1 MGETPVDMLFPV
13 GQDAAIAVTRTIT
26 ISWGIIIAVLVACL
40 LLRKRLTPDRP
51 GAFQAL
57 VEMLVEK
64 LEGLV
69 RDVIRSDP
77 APYMPLAQ
85 GIFVF
90 IFVANL
96 AGIVP
101 GLSAPSA
108 DIAFT
113 AALAIVVFFAVPF
126 YGIRAKGAR
135 TYFASYLKP
144 NPVML
149 PFTLIGEVTRTLSLA
164 VRLFGNMMSGQF
176 LLAIIIMVVAQMIKG
191 PAAAALAGPVGAIG
205 LGLMLFI
212 SVLGLITAVIQPLI
226 FTVLALVY
234 IGAAVERDKERE
246 PTTPQPVEG
255 GMEKHGL

>member
-176 LLAIIIMVVAQMIKG
+176 LLGIIIMVVAMMIKG
-191 PAAAALAGPVGAIG
+191 RVALIAPVGAIS

-212 SVLGLITAVIQPLI
+212 SVLSLITAVIQPLI

-234 IGAAVERDKERE
+234 IGAAVERDKERKQ
-246 PTTPQPVEG
+246 PTPQPVEG
-255 GMEKHGL
+255 GMEEHGL